1 MTASK
6 PDWRPDQSFPVGK
19 GASVQ
24 HFVAAVGNYKLEIDV
39 ARWGEGHLRANG
51 LEIAHTATAKD
62 ARQAFRDLRKIAE
75 QYLKTQAAG
84 SAARVP
90 HSR

>member
-24 HFVAAVGNYKLEIDV
+24 HFVATVGNY
-39 ARWGEGHLRANG
+39 
-51 LEIAHTATAKD
+51 
-62 ARQAFRDLRKIAE
+62 
-75 QYLKTQAAG
+75 
-84 SAARVP
+84 
-90 HSR
+90 